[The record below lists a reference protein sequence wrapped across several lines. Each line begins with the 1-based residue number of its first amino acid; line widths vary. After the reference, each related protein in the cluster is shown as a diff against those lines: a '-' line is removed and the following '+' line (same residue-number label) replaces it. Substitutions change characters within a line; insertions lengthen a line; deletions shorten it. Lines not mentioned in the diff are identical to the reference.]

1 MNSRVD
7 KGPKGKLSSLQKPH
21 RDLKQ
26 SLQGLKTFVKIP
38 FGPNAAIYWDDLFNG
53 MGYNAWG

>member
-1 MNSRVD
+1 LIRDPNGN
-7 KGPKGKLSSLQKPH
+7 KKISLQKPH

-38 FGPNAAIYWDDLFNG
+38 FGPNAAIYRMIFSMAW
-53 MGYNAWG
+53 GYNA